1 MQICPTAHPLFSKHR
16 DHDNDRSL
24 IVESSC
30 FSKKR
35 STMKPSMETR
45 KSWAIISWRYSD
57 DVQACLWLNVIMQ
70 WWHSRAV
77 ITTKTATELQRR
89 SFIVAKSRK
98 RAHRLMTT
106 IQSFL
111 TLHYGLCFSPSLHFY
126 PSFFLPFFFFYFSSM
141 KTWSRSSTIFDLVIV
156 DINYQPNT
164 FLPLYR

>member
-111 TLHYGLCFSPSLHFY
+111 TLHYGLCFSPSSHFY
-126 PSFFLPFFFFYFSSM
+126 PSFFSSFLLFLFF
-141 KTWSRSSTIFDLVIV
+141 IDENVIAIV
-156 DINYQPNT
+156 DY
-164 FLPLYR
+164 LRSWYRWY